1 MDTDLILADS
11 AGYGTVVALYRERS
25 LLQVERVAARTTP
38 LALDDGRT
46 FADNT
51 YCHLLSRMIP
61 HLYRVWDTNETRN
74 WTAPPRAGALM
85 LGTLGPAQRGLWLS
99 PMRPEHMVD
108 YRNLA
113 AIKHEW
119 DRADYVLDA
128 SLSAGASIYVG
139 RAGPQQSRAGRLSG
153 GAIQVFLP
161 REQFGYLRLNQWWTI
176 P

>member
-1 MDTDLILADS
+1 
-11 AGYGTVVALYRERS
+11 
-25 LLQVERVAARTTP
+25 
-38 LALDDGRT
+38 
-46 FADNT
+46 
-51 YCHLLSRMIP
+51 
-61 HLYRVWDTNETRN
+61 
-74 WTAPPRAGALM
+74 M